1 MKTKKILSLLVC
13 SALCLSMAAC
23 SDSENSKTEKTDTGS
38 SQSSV
43 QSGDSDKI
51 TYNFDRT
58 IGNVEVGGKKY
69 QTYINKPI
77 RFNFEEIPYE
87 EWLAYE
93 SPFDEYIELYYDDGS
108 GLFNIEQTTA
118 FALRY
123 AYENDIE
130 YLDLPFEYSDMTI
143 EQGWHYLSLSFP
155 NVPDAIAMS
164 TSEYTSDGYT
174 RIKLSDSVRKC
185 ASASETIEAA
195 KEIIASMPDELTTD
209 AEKAYYLYDWIC
221 TNVGYDSYHAENNVG
236 IVNAAPQSA
245 YGALVDRRAVCDG
258 IAGGLQLLF
267 NMAGIDCAKID
278 ANENDSDG
286 GHVWNV
292 AEIDG
297 EVWDFDATWD
307 ICNYYESEGD
317 ELTETEPYYFYEWF
331 GVSRNAKAGYSI
343 SDVCNKLAPATQSVI
358 TEKSPCTL
366 IYDYVISFDMENA
379 TAMVYGKDGTVSENA
394 GEYVL
399 DKLSQMKK
407 GDKLCIKM
415 SDGIEALA
423 AKFCSLDPIA
433 EGYSN
438 YELITYLN
446 PTVGDMVVEVQEE

>member
-23 SDSENSKTEKTDTGS
+23 SDSKNSKTEKTDTGS

-58 IGNVEVGGKKY
+58 LGNVEVNGNKY
-69 QTYINKPI
+69 AAYVNKPV
-77 RFNFEEIPYE
+77 RFNFEVIPYE
-87 EWLAYE
+87 DWLAYE
-93 SPFDEYIELYYDDGS
+93 SPYDEYIELYYDDGS
-108 GLFNIEQTTA
+108 GLYSVEQTAA

-130 YLDLPFEYSDMTI
+130 YLDLPLEYDERTI
-143 EQGWHYLSLSFP
+143 DYAWHYLSLSFP
-155 NVPDAIAMS
+155 NVPDAVAMS
-164 TSEYTSDGYT
+164 TTEYTADGYT
-174 RIKLSDSVRKC
+174 RIELSDSVRKC
-185 ASASETIEAA
+185 ASAPETIEAA
-195 KEIIASMPDELTTD
+195 KEIIASMPDDLTTD
-209 AEKAYYLYDWIC
+209 AQKAYYLYSWIC
-221 TNVGYDSYHAENNVG
+221 NNVGYDSYHAENNVG

-245 YGALVDRRAVCDG
+245 YGALVDKRAVCDG

-278 ANENDSDG
+278 ADENGGDT

-307 ICNYYESEGD
+307 ICNYYESESD
-317 ELTETEPYYFYEWF
+317 EITETEPYYFYEWF
-331 GVSRNAKAGYSI
+331 GVSRNAKAGYSV
-343 SDVCNKLAPATQSVI
+343 SDLCNQLAPMTQSVI

-366 IYDYVISFDMENA
+366 IYDYSVSLNMENL
-379 TAMVYGKDGTVSENA
+379 TAAVYGRNGELVSDTADNVLARLNEMKA
-394 GEYVL
+394 GE
-399 DKLSQMKK
+399 KMF
-407 GDKLCIKM
+407 IKM
-415 SDGIEALA
+415 NSNIEALA
-423 AKFCSLDPIA
+423 SRFCSNDPLV
-433 EGYSN
+433 EGFSN
-438 YELITYLN
+438 YELITYMN
-446 PTVGDMVVEVQEE
+446 TAVGDMVVEIPE